1 VGRCSRACVWGGVPV
16 KTVLIHQRLQRF
28 WHNERMTMPTTRDAI
43 LEALKQ
49 LPPDATLDD
58 AMERLYF
65 LSKLERGLAQ
75 SEARDLIPHEEVAKR
90 FLK

>member
-1 VGRCSRACVWGGVPV
+1 
-16 KTVLIHQRLQRF
+16 
-28 WHNERMTMPTTRDAI
+28 MTMPTTRDAI

>member
-1 VGRCSRACVWGGVPV
+1 
-16 KTVLIHQRLQRF
+16 
-28 WHNERMTMPTTRDAI
+28 MTIPTTRDAI

-49 LPPDATLDD
+49 LPPDATLED

-65 LSKLERGLAQ
+65 LSKLERGMAQ